1 MRVLLPAVGCAL
13 ALLHG
18 AAPAFA
24 HRLAPALFEIR
35 ETNGGGLDVRWKASL
50 LQPTG
55 VDLRPSLP
63 LHCTPL
69 GEPVGS
75 VDGASASLRWT
86 AACGAGGLV
95 GETLRVEGLDGSG
108 IDVIL
113 RVELADGRRIQ
124 RVLSR
129 GDAAFTVP
137 QRAQRLGVVADF
149 GALGVQH
156 IATGLDHLLFVFGL
170 LLWVHGRRRLVATIT
185 AFTVGHSVTL
195 SLAVLGVVAFS
206 ARWVEVAI
214 AVSLLVLAA
223 ELARPASPS
232 PSPSPL
238 GRRPWLLALCFGLL
252 HGFGFAGALAEAG
265 LPIGEIPLALF
276 AFNAGIEAGQ
286 LVFVAG
292 VLLLRPMVERLA
304 VGSPAWLTR
313 APVYAMGSLAAYWC
327 FERGAALY

>member
-1 MRVLLPAVGCAL
+1 VRALLPAVGCAL

-18 AAPAFA
+18 AVPASA

-35 ETNGGGLDVRWKASL
+35 EAEDGAFDVRWKASL

-63 LHCTPL
+63 PHCTPRA
-69 GEPVGS
+69 EPVGS

-86 AACGAGGLV
+86 ATCGAGGLV

-108 IDVIL
+108 IDVIV

-129 GDAAFTVP
+129 DAAAFTVP
-137 QRAQRLGVVADF
+137 ERAPRLGVVADF

-156 IATGLDHLLFVFGL
+156 IATGLDHLLFVLGL

-195 SLAVLGVVAFS
+195 SLAVLGVVAFP

-223 ELARPASPS
+223 DLARPAS

-238 GRRPWLLALCFGLL
+238 GRRPWLLAFCFGLL

-286 LVFVAG
+286 LAFVVG

-304 VGSPAWLTR
+304 AGSPAGLAR

-327 FERGAALY
+327 FERAAALY

>member
-1 MRVLLPAVGCAL
+1 MRALLPAVGCAL
-13 ALLHG
+13 ALLQG
-18 AAPAFA
+18 AAPASA

-35 ETNGGGLDVRWKASL
+35 ETEDGALDVHWKASL

-55 VDLRPSLP
+55 TDIRPSLP
-63 LHCTPL
+63 PHCTPL

-86 AACGAGGLV
+86 AACGSGGLV

-108 IDVIL
+108 IDVIV
-113 RVELADGRRIQ
+113 RVELADGLRIQ

-129 GDAAFTVP
+129 GAAAFTVP
-137 QRAQRLGVVADF
+137 ERAQRLGVVADF

-170 LLWVHGRRRLVATIT
+170 LLWVRGRRRLVATIT

-195 SLAVLGVVAFS
+195 SLAVLGVVAFP
-206 ARWVEVAI
+206 ARWIEVAI
-214 AVSLLVLAA
+214 AGSLLVLAA
-223 ELARPASPS
+223 ELARPASSAPS
-232 PSPSPL
+232 SM
-238 GRRPWLLALCFGLL
+238 GRRPWALALAFGLL

-265 LPIGEIPLALF
+265 LPVGEIPLALF
-276 AFNAGIEAGQ
+276 AFNAGIEVGQ

-292 VLLLRPMVERLA
+292 FLWLRPVVERLA
-304 VGSPAWLTR
+304 FGGPAWLTR

-327 FERGAALY
+327 FERGAAIF

>member
-1 MRVLLPAVGCAL
+1 MRALLPAVGFAL

-18 AAPAFA
+18 AAPASA

-35 ETNGGGLDVRWKASL
+35 ETDGGALDVRWKASL

-55 VDLRPSLP
+55 ADIRPSLP
-63 LHCTPL
+63 PHCAPL

-86 AACGAGGLV
+86 AACGAAGLV

-108 IDVIL
+108 IDVIV
-113 RVELADGRRIQ
+113 RVELADGLRIQ

-129 GDAAFTVP
+129 GAAAFTVP
-137 QRAQRLGVVADF
+137 ERAQRLGVVADF
-149 GALGVQH
+149 GALGVEH

-170 LLWVHGRRRLVATIT
+170 LLWVRGRRRLVATIT

-206 ARWVEVAI
+206 PRWVEVAI
-214 AVSLLVLAA
+214 AGSLLALAA
-223 ELARPASPS
+223 ELARPASSAPS
-232 PSPSPL
+232 PM
-238 GRRPWLLALCFGLL
+238 GRRPWTLALAFGLL

-265 LPIGEIPLALF
+265 LPVGEIPLALF

-286 LVFVAG
+286 LVFVVG

-304 VGSPAWLTR
+304 VGGPAWLTR

>member
-223 ELARPASPS
+223 ELARPASPA
-232 PSPSPL
+232 PSTL
-238 GRRPWLLALCFGLL
+238 GRRPWMLALSFGLL

-286 LVFVAG
+286 LAFVAG

-304 VGSPAWLTR
+304 VGSPVWLTR